1 MKRIIAC
8 FAVALM
14 LCSCSRDNNPAI
26 KNLSID
32 HIVKVVSESAPA
44 ELGYSDV
51 SKYYLISQFS
61 KLQNLKDLKVFTCN
75 DSLNFNEFGVFEF
88 ASVEDAEK
96 GIKKIKEYLYTA
108 KKEFEKGIIY
118 DTEEYPK
125 FQNAKAKVFGNFV
138 FYGILDKDN
147 IKKAI
152 STIEELVQKR
162 DNYEVNS
169 K

>member
-1 MKRIIAC
+1 MKRIIAV
-8 FAVALM
+8 FAVFLT
-14 LCSCSRDNNPAI
+14 LCSCNRGNEHASNSV
-26 KNLSID
+26 SID
-32 HIVKVVSESAPA
+32 SITQAVLESVPA

-51 SKYYLISQFS
+51 SSYYMVSQFP
-61 KLQNLKDLKVFTCN
+61 KLQNLKDIRVFTCN
-75 DSLNFNEFGVFEF
+75 DSLNFNEFGILEF
-88 ASVEDAEK
+88 VSFEDAER
-96 GIKKIKEYLYTA
+96 GVKKIKEYLNSA
-108 KKEFEKGIIY
+108 KKEFESGIIY
-118 DTEEYPK
+118 DKEEYPK

-152 STIEELVQKR
+152 STIEALVQKR